1 MKRFLSSRRI
11 GLLTVAVVAA
21 TLTMAALAAVQ
32 AQQATVSFDRDLQS
46 LFNNQCVFCHMTG
59 AESGGLNL
67 EPGLAYEYLVNAK
80 SSQADM
86 RRVEP
91 GDPEASYLLH
101 KLQGTHVEVG
111 GRGNQMPLGGML
123 WSEEQLNLLR
133 HWILEGAPNN

>member
-1 MKRFLSSRRI
+1 
-11 GLLTVAVVAA
+11 
-21 TLTMAALAAVQ
+21 MAALAAVQ